1 MTANLI
7 DGKIPEPASL
17 RAARARRA
25 ALLAEVERIRGQL
38 ADRSRERSMP
48 PRAYGI
54 WRQAAKTASQHLAEE
69 ARQLGAWIEAEE
81 GEAARLLRKARDV
94 LRTFLEEEE
103 LFPEEEAVL
112 VEIEAYFGE
121 KIAERRT
128 A

>member
-1 MTANLI
+1 MTANLL
-7 DGKIPEPASL
+7 DGKIPEPSSL

-38 ADRSRERSMP
+38 ADRNRERSMP

-94 LRTFLEEEE
+94 LRTFEEEE